1 MNKSD
6 LESLAELRIKEAETL
21 LSSSHFHGAYYLAGY
36 ALECA
41 LKACIAKKVN
51 QHDFPNKKLAEDSY
65 SHDLSKLVGVAGLKT
80 DLSKR
85 EQSDQVFS
93 LNWAVAKDW
102 SERSRYEI
110 GITQARAR
118 DLVAAISD
126 NNNGVLQ
133 WLKNYW

>member
-21 LSSSHFHGAYYLAGY
+21 LSFSHFHGAYYLAGY

-80 DLSKR
+80 DLSQR

-110 GITQARAR
+110 GITQAQAR

>member
-1 MNKSD
+1 MCTKGMHS
-6 LESLAELRIKEAETL
+6 
-21 LSSSHFHGAYYLAGY
+21 
-36 ALECA
+36 
-41 LKACIAKKVN
+41 KKVN

-80 DLSKR
+80 DLSQR

-110 GITQARAR
+110 GITQAQAR

>member
-6 LESLAELRIKEAETL
+6 LESLAELRIKEAKAL
-21 LSSSHFHGAYYLAGY
+21 LSSNHFHGAYYLAGY

-51 QHDFPNKKLAEDSY
+51 QHDFPNKKLAEDSHC
-65 SHDLSKLVGVAGLKT
+65 HDLTKLVGVAGLRT
-80 DLSKR
+80 DLAQR
-85 EQSDQVFS
+85 EQNDQAFS

-102 SERSRYEI
+102 SEKSRYEAY
-110 GITQARAR
+110 ITQAQAR
-118 DLVAAISD
+118 DLVSAISD
-126 NNNGVLQ
+126 NNTGVLR